1 VPKVAYSSELDA
13 GVVWRIN
20 RSAHLFLAR
29 GEESEETSVRTSL
42 NCCRAQGTRR
52 TPSCLYPNSCAT
64 SSSNATNDGCRS
76 ASTRTTNRSPSP
88 ATSPPQTITGT
99 HPRGTLLLSLT
110 RSEKLNR
117 RISSF
122 FMAPL
127 PRSGEKLNHRRS
139 CFIVVD
145 VLYIYDPANGKP
157 AESGAAV

>member
-1 VPKVAYSSELDA
+1 MLGEEY
-13 GVVWRIN
+13 GTN
-20 RSAHLFLAR
+20 RSHLFLAR

-52 TPSCLYPNSCAT
+52 TPSCLYPNSCAA
-64 SSSNATNDGCRS
+64 SSSNAANDGCRS

-88 ATSPPQTITGT
+88 STSPPQTSTGT

-127 PRSGEKLNHRRS
+127 PWRARSGEKLNHRTS
-139 CFIVVD
+139 CCFIVVD
-145 VLYIYDPANGKP
+145 VFCILYMMLLIW
-157 AESGAAV
+157 